1 MRMIV
6 SVKYAVMALA
16 VIAGGLAITP
26 LFETDHHRGPA
37 EVIDADTLQIKDIR
51 YRLYGVDAVEARQTC
66 RKPDGTAWPCG
77 QQAIAALSDFLQGR
91 EVDCEVWQGDLRD
104 PYDRLIAIC
113 HTGADDLAEWLV
125 KNGWAVADPDANR
138 LYNYT
143 AVERTAKF
151 LGKGIWSGGF
161 DLPQDWRTLQTG
173 KE

>member
-6 SVKYAVMALA
+6 SVKYAVMALV

-26 LFETDHHRGPA
+26 LFESSHNRGTA
-37 EVIDADTLQIKDIR
+37 EVIDADILQINDTR
-51 YRLYGVDAVEARQTC
+51 YRLYGVDAVEASQMC
-66 RKPDGTAWPCG
+66 RKPDGTPWPCG
-77 QQAIAALSDFLQGR
+77 QQAIATLSDFLQGR
-91 EVDCEVWQGDLRD
+91 EVSCDIWQGDRRD
-104 PYDRLIAIC
+104 AYDRQIATC
-113 HTGADDLAEWLV
+113 HAGADDLADWLV
-125 KNGWAVADPDANR
+125 RNGWAVADPDANR

-161 DLPQDWRTLQTG
+161 DLPRDWRTLQTG

>member
-6 SVKYAVMALA
+6 SLKYAVMALV
-16 VIAGGLAITP
+16 VIAGGLAIAP
-26 LFETDHHRGPA
+26 VFETDLHKGPA
-37 EVIDADTLQIKDIR
+37 AVIDADTLQINDTR
-51 YRLYGVDAVEARQTC
+51 YRLYGVDAVEANQMC
-66 RKPDGTAWPCG
+66 RKPDGTPWPCG
-77 QQAIAALSDFLQGR
+77 QQAIVALSSLLRGR
-91 EVDCEVWQGDLRD
+91 EVACEAWQGDLRD
-104 PYDRLIAIC
+104 TYDRLIAIC
-113 HTGADDLAEWLV
+113 HAGADNLAEWLV

-161 DLPQDWRTLQTG
+161 EQPQDWRATRTG

>member
-6 SVKYAVMALA
+6 SLKYAVITIAL
-16 VIAGGLAITP
+16 IAGGLAVAP

-37 EVIDADTLQIKDIR
+37 AVIDADTLQINDTR
-51 YRLYGVDAVEARQTC
+51 YRLYGVDAVEASQMC
-66 RKPDGTAWPCG
+66 RKPEGTPWPCG
-77 QQAIAALSDFLQGR
+77 QQAIDALSGLLRGR
-91 EVDCEVWQGDLRD
+91 EVSCDIWQGDLRD
-104 PYDRLIAIC
+104 AYNRLIAIC
-113 HTGADDLAEWLV
+113 HAGADDLAEWLV

-151 LGKGIWSGGF
+151 LGKGIWAGGF
-161 DLPQDWRTLQTG
+161 DRPRDWRATRMG

>member
-16 VIAGGLAITP
+16 VIAGGLAVTP
-26 LFETDHHRGPA
+26 LFEADLHKGPA
-37 EVIDADTLQIKDIR
+37 AVIDADTLQIGDSR
-51 YRLYGVDAVEARQTC
+51 YRLYGVDAVEARQMC
-66 RKPDGTAWPCG
+66 RKPDGTPWPCG
-77 QQAIAALSDFLQGR
+77 RQAIDALSGLLRGR
-91 EVDCEVWQGDLRD
+91 EVVCEAWQGDLRD
-104 PYDRLIAIC
+104 AYDRLVAIC
-113 HTGADDLAEWLV
+113 HAGADDLAEWLV
-125 KNGWAVADPDANR
+125 KNGWALADPDANR

>member
-6 SVKYAVMALA
+6 SLKYAVMALV
-16 VIAGGLAITP
+16 VIAGGLAIAP
-26 LFETDHHRGPA
+26 VFETDLHKGPA
-37 EVIDADTLQIKDIR
+37 AVIDADTLQIGDSR
-51 YRLYGVDAVEARQTC
+51 YRLYGVDAVEARQMC
-66 RKPDGTAWPCG
+66 RKPDGTPWPCG
-77 QQAIAALSDFLQGR
+77 QQAIDALSDLLRGR
-91 EVDCEVWQGDLRD
+91 EVSCEVWQGDHRD
-104 PYDRLIAIC
+104 ADDRLIAIC
-113 HTGADDLAEWLV
+113 HAGADDLAEWLV

>member
-6 SVKYAVMALA
+6 SLKYAIMALV
-16 VIAGGLAITP
+16 VIAGGLAIAP
-26 LFETDHHRGPA
+26 VFETDRHKGPA
-37 EVIDADTLQIKDIR
+37 AVIDADTLQIGDSR
-51 YRLYGVDAVEARQTC
+51 YRLYGADAVEAHQMC

-77 QQAIAALSDFLQGR
+77 PQATAALSDFLQGR
-91 EVDCEVWQGDLRD
+91 EVSCEAWQGRRD
-104 PYDRLIAIC
+104 VYDRLIAIC
-113 HTGADDLAEWLV
+113 HAGADDLAEWLV

-161 DLPQDWRTLQTG
+161 EQPQDWRTLQTG